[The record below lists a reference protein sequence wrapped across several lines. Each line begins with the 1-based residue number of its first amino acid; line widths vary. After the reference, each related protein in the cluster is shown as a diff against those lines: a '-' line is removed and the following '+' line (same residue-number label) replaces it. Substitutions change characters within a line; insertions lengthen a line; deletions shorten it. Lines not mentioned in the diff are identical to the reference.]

1 MRYHFET
8 DFVPAQTAVQALPA
22 TSATVVT
29 FVLVESLALTADA
42 VVGPDRTFTPL
53 HAGAIVAD
61 AAWTEV
67 GAAASI
73 PRSSATRTIAT
84 GWARDPMRV
93 RPVSG
98 TNVMVFTVLPSVAG
112 REGPAQRPK
121 WPSRGADQKD
131 YERRPGGRD
140 PARPGTRSGAAGTR
154 AGCLHPVTAS
164 PRVAVRRGRLSTRI
178 ALG

>member
-1 MRYHFET
+1 LIALIRYHFEP
-8 DFVPAQTAVQALPA
+8 DFVPAQTAFQALPA

-29 FVLVESLALTADA
+29 LVLVESLALTADA

-61 AAWTEV
+61 AAWTEA

-121 WPSRGADQKD
+121 GPSAEPYQKD
-131 YERRPGGRD
+131 YD
-140 PARPGTRSGAAGTR
+140 KR
-154 AGCLHPVTAS
+154 AGVAIRRGRGHVPAAS
-164 PRVAVRRGRLSTRI
+164 PRSRGTRGSRSSAGASRRGSR
-178 ALG
+178 